1 MAIIC
6 AYAADGTVLRIS
18 WASCVATL
26 VCEEPVRPRKMRMMN
41 ASKKSHAWRKGSL
54 HEPVR
59 CENRHIVHPTG
70 RRFSGPSR
78 EMTRLTSV
86 LFLPALLCDASL
98 WRAQIEDLRDIA
110 APAIADLTL
119 DDTVAAMADRAL
131 AAAPETFALV
141 ALSMGGY
148 VAFEMLRQ
156 APERVTRL
164 ALLDTSARED
174 SAARRRE
181 RADAIVALEAGR
193 FLGVTDRLLPQLIHQ
208 THVHGPVGNQVKAMA
223 ARVGRDAF
231 IRQQRAILGR
241 GDSRDLLARITIPT
255 AIGVGDTD
263 VLTPPAEAEALNTAI
278 AGSTLH
284 TFAGCGH
291 LPPLEKPGE
300 TSAFLRDWLVR

>member
-1 MAIIC
+1 
-6 AYAADGTVLRIS
+6 
-18 WASCVATL
+18 
-26 VCEEPVRPRKMRMMN
+26 
-41 ASKKSHAWRKGSL
+41 
-54 HEPVR
+54 
-59 CENRHIVHPTG
+59 
-70 RRFSGPSR
+70 
-78 EMTRLTSV
+78 MTRLTSV

-263 VLTPPAEAEALNTAI
+263 VLTPPAEAEMLNTAI
-278 AGSTLH
+278 AGSNLH

>member
-1 MAIIC
+1 M
-6 AYAADGTVLRIS
+6 
-18 WASCVATL
+18 
-26 VCEEPVRPRKMRMMN
+26 K
-41 ASKKSHAWRKGSL
+41 
-54 HEPVR
+54 
-59 CENRHIVHPTG
+59 
-70 RRFSGPSR
+70 
-78 EMTRLTSV
+78 RLTSV
-86 LFLPALLCDASL
+86 LFLPGLLCDASL

-131 AAAPETFALV
+131 AAAPESFALV

-208 THVHGPVGNQVKAMA
+208 THVHGPVGDQVKAMA

-231 IRQQRAILGR
+231 IRQQCAILGR
-241 GDSRDLLARITIPT
+241 GNNRDLLARITIPART
-255 AIGVGDTD
+255 SARCVPTSSAIGRR
-263 VLTPPAEAEALNTAI
+263 P
-278 AGSTLH
+278 H
-284 TFAGCGH
+284 
-291 LPPLEKPGE
+291 
-300 TSAFLRDWLVR
+300 